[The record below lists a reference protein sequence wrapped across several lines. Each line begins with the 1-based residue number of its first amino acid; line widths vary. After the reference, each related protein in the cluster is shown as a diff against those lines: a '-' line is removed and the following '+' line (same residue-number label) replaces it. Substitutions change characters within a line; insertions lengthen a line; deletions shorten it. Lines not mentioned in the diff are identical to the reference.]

1 MVTFT
6 ENSLADVVKVFRYLE
21 PAKDDAVLIEALVG
35 LLGFTMKREVQS
47 PPPYLKH
54 SPSAGPV
61 SLDDQPKSPSQE
73 ESELSLPET
82 RRSSSELQLKV
93 LREPH
98 GNSMPDDIQDAVALW
113 DDEPEMPTVSL
124 TNNAP
129 SVPLLPVNRVRSYI
143 HDIFSAETCLGELDV
158 DELIEQIS
166 MGTVPTIT
174 YIRKKLLSGPV
185 HVMIDRNR
193 SMEPFAYDAD
203 EFYHYI
209 SRLVGRDA
217 CEGYWCFDTPDDK
230 VFCMSDN
237 KSQERYPS
245 KLLPQTLLVLISD
258 LGASHPFGWSPV
270 PRHRWSDSLKRL
282 AKEFSRVVVVS
293 PYSKKRLPVIRTSNI
308 EIVPWG
314 KNRYACSGDEETV
327 LHDLATMIAPAAYLN
342 RDIIRSARAN
352 FYPGC
357 YPGIE
362 ADLIFSWRMAVSN
375 PLVLSF
381 RPETQSALREALIKD
396 ERLRIMAYDFLYH
409 YREHTRQFILPEW
422 IKFEEELIH
431 HSLNGERE
439 EVDGKVR
446 RLIRS
451 LIEFEEYPRLARW
464 ALSVSTAL
472 PKEHVSPKEFKELRI
487 AAELRLGVVSKE
499 FEQSGNESS
508 WLLPKATTIGIR
520 QDAGQLRFVD
530 NPALDDIRISVPGTV
545 PRFLKIEGRDGN
557 VQSVRLWKGHD
568 DIIVPERLLP
578 ITISTL
584 SGARY
589 RISGQ
594 PQLSLRVIR
603 ILIIAPSDVAEERQI
618 AEKIIN
624 HMEIPCE
631 RENLLIRPIAMCWET
646 VVPALM
652 GKSAQA
658 IINEW
663 LVDES
668 SCAVC
673 IFWTRIGTPTD
684 NAEGGAIEELERM
697 LQADKPF
704 LLYFSDAPF
713 SIADVERK
721 QLNALNGWK
730 EKLSREN
737 RGILKTFKNNHE
749 FEKLLKNDLEL
760 VLKREFCE
768 GKKRVTASPQPHLS
782 DLDRRYRAT
791 LTEELNKIRMFGSP
805 AIQHVQVGLDD
816 TFVPLRISH
825 TWKTDERF
833 KRKKRETAMP
843 EEMRAH
849 TPDELM
855 RKVFPAYRLML
866 VIGDPGAGKTTL
878 LKYYALCCLQEK
890 TDRLFGDASPVRV
903 FYLPLRELK
912 LDENRQYWTLPE
924 QLSLWSSVR
933 ANAIEANVFDGW
945 LRNAGGTKSLVL
957 LDGLDEIS
965 DLELRKAACNWI
977 DRQHSGFPETYFV
990 VTSRLTG
997 YRKTEGV
1004 ELEADHIRAD
1014 VMDFTAE
1021 QQEEFLSKWFK
1032 AAYIRELCP
1041 VGLDPEAWIE
1051 SRKKVAEERTKTI
1064 AEYLGKNENR
1074 GMREL
1079 AAVPMMLQIMAILW
1093 KEREFLPGNRV
1104 KLYSAAL
1111 DYLLEYRDD
1120 RRRIPPLLPAD
1131 KARLVL
1137 SPAALWMQEDL
1148 EADEAE
1154 RSAMHKEMQ
1163 KVLSTLDHPPSAVD
1177 FCKNLIDRAGLLVE
1191 YGEERREYLFRH
1203 KTFREYLAGSQL
1215 AEKIKRNS
1223 GLIAPLVEH
1232 FGEDWWNE
1240 PLTFFM
1246 AQADAAMFDTFME
1259 ALFDSGVSAEFSSKQ
1274 QTLLQ
1279 TIITEAPQKTT
1290 DSLCRKLLKP
1300 DTTANRQRYI
1310 LECLKSV
1317 EKADALEALS
1327 TFILNGLAHDKDIES
1342 KADEVQ
1348 DILISKQI
1356 SITLGKLTTNTKP
1369 RSKAGL
1375 IRNPYEYD
1383 AQYIL
1388 VPGGKYL
1395 YSQPEKKGT
1404 VVTVPDRWF
1413 AKYPVTNRQYRKFIG
1428 FLAGKQPEL
1437 ETPLTIQAYTAA
1449 LHEVGNSGDDTVNGF
1464 DQYLKEESNLVKR
1477 FTSGY
1482 DDDRNFNNDDQ
1493 PVVGVSW
1500 FGARAYCLW
1509 LSMLSDE
1516 EYRLPT
1522 EQEWEWAAGGR
1533 RDEPGKVLKVKEYPW
1548 GDQPEPTPNHANYGR
1563 NESATTPVGRYP
1575 DGATPER
1582 LYDMAGNVWEWME
1595 DWYGSDKDVKALR
1608 GGSWGGGS
1616 TYLRCSA
1623 TINFDPADWHKQF
1636 GLRVVRPT
1644 SSLYP

>member
-1 MVTFT
+1 MSAMHIVGDMEKQDKAYPEDALLIFVGH
-6 ENSLADVVKVFRYLE
+6 S
-21 PAKDDAVLIEALVG
+21 DDAN
-35 LLGFTMKREVQS
+35 
-47 PPPYLKH
+47 
-54 SPSAGPV
+54 
-61 SLDDQPKSPSQE
+61 E
-73 ESELSLPET
+73 E
-82 RRSSSELQLKV
+82 
-93 LREPH
+93 
-98 GNSMPDDIQDAVALW
+98 
-113 DDEPEMPTVSL
+113 
-124 TNNAP
+124 
-129 SVPLLPVNRVRSYI
+129 
-143 HDIFSAETCLGELDV
+143 
-158 DELIEQIS
+158 
-166 MGTVPTIT
+166 
-174 YIRKKLLSGPV
+174 
-185 HVMIDRNR
+185 
-193 SMEPFAYDAD
+193 
-203 EFYHYI
+203 
-209 SRLVGRDA
+209 
-217 CEGYWCFDTPDDK
+217 
-230 VFCMSDN
+230 
-237 KSQERYPS
+237 
-245 KLLPQTLLVLISD
+245 
-258 LGASHPFGWSPV
+258 
-270 PRHRWSDSLKRL
+270 
-282 AKEFSRVVVVS
+282 
-293 PYSKKRLPVIRTSNI
+293 
-308 EIVPWG
+308 
-314 KNRYACSGDEETV
+314 
-327 LHDLATMIAPAAYLN
+327 
-342 RDIIRSARAN
+342 
-352 FYPGC
+352 
-357 YPGIE
+357 
-362 ADLIFSWRMAVSN
+362 
-375 PLVLSF
+375 
-381 RPETQSALREALIKD
+381 
-396 ERLRIMAYDFLYH
+396 
-409 YREHTRQFILPEW
+409 
-422 IKFEEELIH
+422 
-431 HSLNGERE
+431 
-439 EVDGKVR
+439 
-446 RLIRS
+446 
-451 LIEFEEYPRLARW
+451 
-464 ALSVSTAL
+464 
-472 PKEHVSPKEFKELRI
+472 
-487 AAELRLGVVSKE
+487 
-499 FEQSGNESS
+499 
-508 WLLPKATTIGIR
+508 
-520 QDAGQLRFVD
+520 
-530 NPALDDIRISVPGTV
+530 
-545 PRFLKIEGRDGN
+545 
-557 VQSVRLWKGHD
+557 
-568 DIIVPERLLP
+568 
-578 ITISTL
+578 
-584 SGARY
+584 
-589 RISGQ
+589 
-594 PQLSLRVIR
+594 
-603 ILIIAPSDVAEERQI
+603 
-618 AEKIIN
+618 
-624 HMEIPCE
+624 
-631 RENLLIRPIAMCWET
+631 
-646 VVPALM
+646 
-652 GKSAQA
+652 AQA
-658 IINEW
+658 ILGLQVTLERKFREYLALPGVRSGFRSLHLWEW
-663 LVDES
+663 YKDAS
-668 SCAVC
+668 SKPGGQQTVVAPVLSQAR
-673 IFWTRIGTPTD
+673 IALFVFKERIGAVTWK
-684 NAEGGAIEELERM
+684 ELELMRERSR
-697 LQADKPF
+697 ADNLRIIALFPENHPCTLNMSKK
-704 LLYFSDAPF
+704 SDWAQWGEVLERRDELTCDWTNPDSASVTPHEQYRDTEHLK
-713 SIADVERK
+713 SIALEG
-721 QLNALNGWK
+721 L
-730 EKLSREN
+730 EKAIHS
-737 RGILKTFKNNHE
+737 ILCDHAE
-749 FEKLLKNDLEL
+749 PEIRHPSD
-760 VLKREFCE
+760 
-768 GKKRVTASPQPHLS
+768 HLP

-791 LTEELNKIRMFGSP
+791 LTEELNKIRLLGSP
-805 AIQHVQVGLDD
+805 AIQNVQVGLDD

-833 KRKKRETAMP
+833 KRKKRETAKP

-855 RKVFPAYRLML
+855 RRVFPAYRMLL

-890 TDRLFGDASPVRV
+890 PSRLFGDDAPVRV

-912 LDENRQYWTLPE
+912 LDENRQYRPLPE

-1154 RSAMHKEMQ
+1154 RMAMHAEMQ

-1310 LECLKSV
+1310 LDCLMVLGKENSVGDIIEFTSRRLEKNKDVQDRADDVISVLISDTPEDEKSV
-1317 EKADALEALS
+1317 NYS
-1327 TFILNGLAHDKDIES
+1327 GVHSES
-1342 KADEVQ
+1342 IDGS
-1348 DILISKQI
+1348 LY
-1356 SITLGKLTTNTKP
+1356 
-1369 RSKAGL
+1369 
-1375 IRNPYEYD
+1375 IR
-1383 AQYIL
+1383 I
-1388 VPGGKYL
+1388 PGGKYI

-1404 VVTVPDRWF
+1404 VVSVPDRWF
-1413 AKYPVTNRQYRKFIG
+1413 AKYPVTNRQYRSFIE
-1428 FLAGKQPEL
+1428 FLAGKQPEP
-1437 ETPLTIQAYTAA
+1437 ETPLTVQEYTQV
-1449 LHEVGNSGDDTVNGF
+1449 LHKVANSPNETVKGF
-1464 DQYLKEESNLVKR
+1464 DKYLKEESNLVKR

-1482 DDDRNFNNDDQ
+1482 DDDRKFNKDEQ

-1509 LSMLSDE
+1509 LSMLSGE

-1533 RDEPGKVLKVKEYPW
+1533 REEPAKVLKVKEYPW
-1548 GDQPEPTPNHANYGR
+1548 GDKPEPTPKHANYG
-1563 NESATTPVGRYP
+1563 NHEGATTPVGRYP
-1575 DGATPER
+1575 DGATPEG

-1595 DWYGSDKDVKALR
+1595 DWYDSDKDMKALR
-1608 GGSWGGGS
+1608 GGSWYGLPES
-1616 TYLRCSA
+1616 LRCHVRDDFL
-1623 TINFDPADWHKQF
+1623 NPVFRVGYYGF
-1636 GLRVVRPT
+1636 RVVRP
-1644 SSLYP
+1644 SPKMKI

>member
-1 MVTFT
+1 
-6 ENSLADVVKVFRYLE
+6 
-21 PAKDDAVLIEALVG
+21 
-35 LLGFTMKREVQS
+35 
-47 PPPYLKH
+47 
-54 SPSAGPV
+54 
-61 SLDDQPKSPSQE
+61 
-73 ESELSLPET
+73 
-82 RRSSSELQLKV
+82 
-93 LREPH
+93 
-98 GNSMPDDIQDAVALW
+98 MPDTGNHQAK
-113 DDEPEMPTVSL
+113 TV
-124 TNNAP
+124 
-129 SVPLLPVNRVRSYI
+129 
-143 HDIFSAETCLGELDV
+143 
-158 DELIEQIS
+158 
-166 MGTVPTIT
+166 
-174 YIRKKLLSGPV
+174 
-185 HVMIDRNR
+185 
-193 SMEPFAYDAD
+193 
-203 EFYHYI
+203 
-209 SRLVGRDA
+209 
-217 CEGYWCFDTPDDK
+217 
-230 VFCMSDN
+230 
-237 KSQERYPS
+237 
-245 KLLPQTLLVLISD
+245 
-258 LGASHPFGWSPV
+258 
-270 PRHRWSDSLKRL
+270 
-282 AKEFSRVVVVS
+282 
-293 PYSKKRLPVIRTSNI
+293 
-308 EIVPWG
+308 
-314 KNRYACSGDEETV
+314 
-327 LHDLATMIAPAAYLN
+327 
-342 RDIIRSARAN
+342 
-352 FYPGC
+352 
-357 YPGIE
+357 
-362 ADLIFSWRMAVSN
+362 
-375 PLVLSF
+375 
-381 RPETQSALREALIKD
+381 
-396 ERLRIMAYDFLYH
+396 
-409 YREHTRQFILPEW
+409 
-422 IKFEEELIH
+422 
-431 HSLNGERE
+431 
-439 EVDGKVR
+439 
-446 RLIRS
+446 
-451 LIEFEEYPRLARW
+451 
-464 ALSVSTAL
+464 
-472 PKEHVSPKEFKELRI
+472 
-487 AAELRLGVVSKE
+487 
-499 FEQSGNESS
+499 
-508 WLLPKATTIGIR
+508 
-520 QDAGQLRFVD
+520 
-530 NPALDDIRISVPGTV
+530 
-545 PRFLKIEGRDGN
+545 
-557 VQSVRLWKGHD
+557 
-568 DIIVPERLLP
+568 
-578 ITISTL
+578 
-584 SGARY
+584 
-589 RISGQ
+589 
-594 PQLSLRVIR
+594 R
-603 ILIIAPSDVAEERQI
+603 ILIASPSDVDAERDI

-624 HMEIPCE
+624 GLEIPCE
-631 RENLLIRPIAMCWET
+631 RENLMIRPIAKRWET
-646 VVPALM
+646 DVPALM
-652 GKSAQA
+652 GKSAQD
-658 IINEW
+658 IVNEW

-668 SCAVC
+668 ACAVC

-697 LQADKPF
+697 LNAGKSV
-704 LLYFSDAPF
+704 LLYFSELPVSMSGTD
-713 SIADVERK
+713 RK
-721 QLNALNGWK
+721 QLNALEDWK
-730 EKLSREN
+730 EKIWKEK
-737 RGILKTFKNNHE
+737 RGIPKPYKSIHE
-749 FEKLLKNDLEL
+749 FEKLLKDDLAL
-760 VLKREFCE
+760 LLKREFCE
-768 GKKRVTASPQPHLS
+768 GKKRVAATYQPHLP

-791 LTEELNKIRMFGSP
+791 LTEELNKIRLLGSP
-805 AIQHVQVGLDD
+805 AIQNVQVGLDD

-825 TWKTDERF
+825 AWKTDERF
-833 KRKKRETAMP
+833 NRKKRETDMQ
-843 EEMRAH
+843 EEMLTH

-890 TDRLFGDASPVRV
+890 QDRLFGDSLPVRV

-912 LDENRQYWTLPE
+912 LDENRQYRTLPE
-924 QLSLWSSVR
+924 QLSLWSSAR

-965 DLELRKAACNWI
+965 DLELRKEACNWI
-977 DRQHSGFPETYFV
+977 DRQHSGFPETFFV

-1310 LECLKSV
+1310 LDCLKAV
-1317 EKADALEALS
+1317 EKADVLEVIGP
-1327 TFILNGLAHDKDIES
+1327 FMRDGLAYSNEIAS
-1342 KADEVQ
+1342 KAEEVF
-1348 DILISKQI
+1348 DVIF
-1356 SITLGKLTTNTKP
+1356 T
-1369 RSKAGL
+1369 RSVVPPLLKNELAKHRRKESSN
-1375 IRNPYEYD
+1375 IIINPFEYD
-1383 AQYIL
+1383 AQYIRI
-1388 VPGGKYL
+1388 PGGKYI

-1413 AKYPVTNRQYRKFIG
+1413 AKYPVTNRQYRTFIG

-1437 ETPLTIQAYTAA
+1437 ETPLTVQEYTQA
-1449 LHEVGNSGDDTVNGF
+1449 LHKEANSRNETVKGF
-1464 DQYLKEESNLVKR
+1464 DKYLKEESNLVKR
-1477 FTSGY
+1477 FTSIY
-1482 DDDRNFNNDDQ
+1482 DDDRKFNKDEQ

-1500 FGARAYCLW
+1500 FHARAYCLW
-1509 LSMLSDE
+1509 LSMLSGE

-1533 RDEPGKVLKVKEYPW
+1533 RDEPAKVLKVKEYPW
-1548 GDQPEPTPNHANYGR
+1548 GDKPEPTPKHANYGQ
-1563 NESATTPVGRYP
+1563 NEDATTPVGRYP
-1575 DGATPER
+1575 DGATPEG

-1595 DWYGSDKDVKALR
+1595 DWYDDRQKHKALR
-1608 GGSWGGGS
+1608 GGSWLNAPEN
-1616 TYLRCSA
+1616 LRCSVRG
-1623 TINFDPADWHKQF
+1623 IIYPGNWNLNDGF
-1636 GLRVVRPT
+1636 RVVRP
-1644 SSLYP
+1644 SPKMKI

>member
-1 MVTFT
+1 
-6 ENSLADVVKVFRYLE
+6 
-21 PAKDDAVLIEALVG
+21 
-35 LLGFTMKREVQS
+35 
-47 PPPYLKH
+47 
-54 SPSAGPV
+54 
-61 SLDDQPKSPSQE
+61 
-73 ESELSLPET
+73 
-82 RRSSSELQLKV
+82 
-93 LREPH
+93 
-98 GNSMPDDIQDAVALW
+98 MPDTGNHQAK
-113 DDEPEMPTVSL
+113 TV
-124 TNNAP
+124 
-129 SVPLLPVNRVRSYI
+129 
-143 HDIFSAETCLGELDV
+143 
-158 DELIEQIS
+158 
-166 MGTVPTIT
+166 
-174 YIRKKLLSGPV
+174 
-185 HVMIDRNR
+185 
-193 SMEPFAYDAD
+193 
-203 EFYHYI
+203 
-209 SRLVGRDA
+209 
-217 CEGYWCFDTPDDK
+217 
-230 VFCMSDN
+230 
-237 KSQERYPS
+237 
-245 KLLPQTLLVLISD
+245 
-258 LGASHPFGWSPV
+258 
-270 PRHRWSDSLKRL
+270 
-282 AKEFSRVVVVS
+282 
-293 PYSKKRLPVIRTSNI
+293 
-308 EIVPWG
+308 
-314 KNRYACSGDEETV
+314 
-327 LHDLATMIAPAAYLN
+327 
-342 RDIIRSARAN
+342 
-352 FYPGC
+352 
-357 YPGIE
+357 
-362 ADLIFSWRMAVSN
+362 
-375 PLVLSF
+375 
-381 RPETQSALREALIKD
+381 
-396 ERLRIMAYDFLYH
+396 
-409 YREHTRQFILPEW
+409 
-422 IKFEEELIH
+422 
-431 HSLNGERE
+431 
-439 EVDGKVR
+439 
-446 RLIRS
+446 
-451 LIEFEEYPRLARW
+451 
-464 ALSVSTAL
+464 
-472 PKEHVSPKEFKELRI
+472 
-487 AAELRLGVVSKE
+487 
-499 FEQSGNESS
+499 
-508 WLLPKATTIGIR
+508 
-520 QDAGQLRFVD
+520 
-530 NPALDDIRISVPGTV
+530 
-545 PRFLKIEGRDGN
+545 
-557 VQSVRLWKGHD
+557 
-568 DIIVPERLLP
+568 
-578 ITISTL
+578 
-584 SGARY
+584 
-589 RISGQ
+589 
-594 PQLSLRVIR
+594 R
-603 ILIIAPSDVAEERQI
+603 ILIASPSDVEEERNI

-624 HMEIPCE
+624 GLEVPCE
-631 RENLLIRPIAMCWET
+631 RENLMIRPIAKRWET
-646 VVPALM
+646 DVPALM
-652 GKSAQA
+652 GKPAQD
-658 IINEW
+658 IVNEW

-668 SCAVC
+668 ACAVC
-673 IFWTRIGTPTD
+673 IFWKRIGTPTD

-697 LQADKPF
+697 LNAGKSV
-704 LLYFSDAPF
+704 LLYFSDVPV
-713 SIADVERK
+713 SMSGTDRK
-721 QLNALNGWK
+721 QLNALEDWK
-730 EKLSREN
+730 EKIWKEK
-737 RGILKTFKNNHE
+737 RGIPKPYKSIHE
-749 FEKLLKNDLEL
+749 FETLLKDDLEL

-768 GKKRVTASPQPHLS
+768 GKKLAAASSQPHLP

-791 LTEELNKIRMFGSP
+791 LTEELNKIRLLGSP
-805 AIQHVQVGLDD
+805 AIQNVQVGLDD

-833 KRKKRETAMP
+833 KRKKRETAKP

-855 RKVFPAYRLML
+855 RRVFPAYRMLL

-890 TDRLFGDASPVRV
+890 PSRLFGDDAPVRV

-912 LDENRQYWTLPE
+912 LDENRQYRPLPE

-1051 SRKKVAEERTKTI
+1051 SRKKAAEERTKTI
-1064 AEYLGKNENR
+1064 VEYLGKEENR

-1120 RRRIPPLLPAD
+1120 RRRIPPLLSAD

-1163 KVLSTLDHPPSAVD
+1163 KVLSTLDHPPSAEA

-1215 AEKIKRNS
+1215 VEKIKRNS

-1310 LECLKSV
+1310 LDCLKSV
-1317 EKADALEALS
+1317 NKLDALDALS
-1327 TFILNGLAHDKDIES
+1327 EFQTQGLARDKDIKS
-1342 KADEVQ
+1342 KAEEV
-1348 DILISKQI
+1348 DVVISALISV
-1356 SITLGKLTTNTKP
+1356 SLREVLTKVTPNLLINTFEQ
-1369 RSKAGL
+1369 G
-1375 IRNPYEYD
+1375 
-1383 AQYIL
+1383 AQYIRI
-1388 VPGGKYL
+1388 PGGKYI
-1395 YSQPEKKGT
+1395 YSQPEPKGT

-1413 AKYPVTNRQYRKFIG
+1413 AKYPVTNRQYRSFIE

-1437 ETPLTIQAYTAA
+1437 ETPLTVQAYTAA
-1449 LHEVGNSGDDTVNGF
+1449 LQEVANSRNETVKGF
-1464 DQYLKEESNLVKR
+1464 DKFLKAESNLVKR

-1482 DDDRNFNNDDQ
+1482 DDDRNFNKDDQ

-1500 FGARAYCLW
+1500 FHARAYCLW
-1509 LSMLSDE
+1509 LSMLSGE

-1522 EQEWEWAAGGR
+1522 EQEREWAAGGR
-1533 RDEPGKVLKVKEYPW
+1533 REIPDKVLPVKTYPW
-1548 GDQPEPTPNHANYGR
+1548 GNKPEPTPKHANF
-1563 NESATTPVGRYP
+1563 NENEGATTPVGRYP
-1575 DGATPER
+1575 DGATPEG

-1595 DWYGSDKDVKALR
+1595 DWYDESNKYKALR
-1608 GGSWGGGS
+1608 GGSWGDKPE
-1616 TYLRCSA
+1616 YLRCPVRGYDFPYGRFSYLG
-1623 TINFDPADWHKQF
+1623 F
-1636 GLRVVRPT
+1636 RVVRP
-1644 SSLYP
+1644 SPKLKI

>member
-1 MVTFT
+1 
-6 ENSLADVVKVFRYLE
+6 
-21 PAKDDAVLIEALVG
+21 
-35 LLGFTMKREVQS
+35 
-47 PPPYLKH
+47 
-54 SPSAGPV
+54 
-61 SLDDQPKSPSQE
+61 
-73 ESELSLPET
+73 
-82 RRSSSELQLKV
+82 
-93 LREPH
+93 
-98 GNSMPDDIQDAVALW
+98 MPDTGNHQTK
-113 DDEPEMPTVSL
+113 TV
-124 TNNAP
+124 
-129 SVPLLPVNRVRSYI
+129 
-143 HDIFSAETCLGELDV
+143 
-158 DELIEQIS
+158 
-166 MGTVPTIT
+166 
-174 YIRKKLLSGPV
+174 
-185 HVMIDRNR
+185 
-193 SMEPFAYDAD
+193 
-203 EFYHYI
+203 
-209 SRLVGRDA
+209 
-217 CEGYWCFDTPDDK
+217 
-230 VFCMSDN
+230 
-237 KSQERYPS
+237 
-245 KLLPQTLLVLISD
+245 
-258 LGASHPFGWSPV
+258 
-270 PRHRWSDSLKRL
+270 
-282 AKEFSRVVVVS
+282 
-293 PYSKKRLPVIRTSNI
+293 
-308 EIVPWG
+308 
-314 KNRYACSGDEETV
+314 
-327 LHDLATMIAPAAYLN
+327 
-342 RDIIRSARAN
+342 
-352 FYPGC
+352 
-357 YPGIE
+357 
-362 ADLIFSWRMAVSN
+362 
-375 PLVLSF
+375 
-381 RPETQSALREALIKD
+381 
-396 ERLRIMAYDFLYH
+396 
-409 YREHTRQFILPEW
+409 
-422 IKFEEELIH
+422 
-431 HSLNGERE
+431 
-439 EVDGKVR
+439 
-446 RLIRS
+446 
-451 LIEFEEYPRLARW
+451 
-464 ALSVSTAL
+464 
-472 PKEHVSPKEFKELRI
+472 
-487 AAELRLGVVSKE
+487 
-499 FEQSGNESS
+499 
-508 WLLPKATTIGIR
+508 
-520 QDAGQLRFVD
+520 
-530 NPALDDIRISVPGTV
+530 
-545 PRFLKIEGRDGN
+545 
-557 VQSVRLWKGHD
+557 
-568 DIIVPERLLP
+568 
-578 ITISTL
+578 
-584 SGARY
+584 
-589 RISGQ
+589 
-594 PQLSLRVIR
+594 R
-603 ILIIAPSDVAEERQI
+603 ILIASPSDVAAERDI

-624 HMEIPCE
+624 GLEIPCE
-631 RENLLIRPIAMCWET
+631 RENLMIRPIAKRWET
-646 VVPALM
+646 DVPALM
-652 GKSAQA
+652 GKSAQD
-658 IINEW
+658 IVNEW

-668 SCAVC
+668 ACAVC

-684 NAEGGAIEELERM
+684 NAEGGAVEELERM
-697 LQADKPF
+697 LQANKPA
-704 LLYFSDAPF
+704 LLYFSATPV
-713 SIADVERK
+713 SIADVDRK
-721 QLNALNGWK
+721 QLNALEDWK
-730 EKLSREN
+730 EKLFREK
-737 RGILKTFKNNHE
+737 RGLPKTYKNKHE
-749 FEKLLKNDLEL
+749 FETLLKDDLEL
-760 VLKREFCE
+760 LLKREFCE
-768 GKKRVTASPQPHLS
+768 GKKRVAATYQPHLP

-791 LTEELNKIRMFGSP
+791 LTEELNKIRLLGSP
-805 AIQHVQVGLDD
+805 AIQNVQVGLDD

-833 KRKKRETAMP
+833 KRKKRDTDMQ

-855 RKVFPAYRLML
+855 RRVFPAYRMLL

-890 TDRLFGDASPVRV
+890 QSRLFGDDAPVRV

-945 LRNAGGTKSLVL
+945 LRNAGGTKSMVL

-1021 QQEEFLSKWFK
+1021 QQEEFLSKWFR

-1051 SRKKVAEERTKTI
+1051 SRKKAAEERTKTI
-1064 AEYLGKNENR
+1064 VEYLGKEENR
-1074 GMREL
+1074 GLREL

-1093 KEREFLPGNRV
+1093 KEREFLPGNLV

-1290 DSLCRKLLKP
+1290 DALCRKLLKP

-1317 EKADALEALS
+1317 NKLDALDALS
-1327 TFILNGLAHDKDIES
+1327 EFQTQGLARDKDIKS
-1342 KADEVQ
+1342 KAEEV
-1348 DILISKQI
+1348 DFVISALISVSLREVLAKVTPDLLI
-1356 SITLGKLTTNTKP
+1356 NTFEQ
-1369 RSKAGL
+1369 G
-1375 IRNPYEYD
+1375 
-1383 AQYIL
+1383 AQYIRI
-1388 VPGGKYL
+1388 PGEKYI

-1413 AKYPVTNRQYRKFIG
+1413 AKYPVTNRQYRSFIG

-1437 ETPLTIQAYTAA
+1437 ETPLTVQEYMQA
-1449 LHEVGNSGDDTVNGF
+1449 LHKVANSRNETVKGF
-1464 DQYLKEESNLVKR
+1464 DKYLKEESNLVKR

-1482 DDDRNFNNDDQ
+1482 DDDRNFNKDEQ

-1509 LSMLSDE
+1509 LSMLSGE

-1533 RDEPGKVLKVKEYPW
+1533 REEPGKALKVKKYPW
-1548 GDQPEPTPNHANYGR
+1548 GDKPEPTPKHANF
-1563 NESATTPVGRYP
+1563 NENEGATTPVGRYP
-1575 DGATPER
+1575 EGATPEG

-1595 DWYGSDKDVKALR
+1595 NWYDESNKYKALR
-1608 GGSWGGGS
+1608 GGSWYYRPES
-1616 TYLRCSA
+1616 LRCSVRDFSYPV
-1623 TINFDPADWHKQF
+1623 NW
-1636 GLRVVRPT
+1636 GLLNGFRVVLP
-1644 SSLYP
+1644 SPKMKI